1 MHRVLMGRH
10 DLIIASAA
18 AAAAAAAAALIDGMG
33 ADSVAV
39 ACT

>member
-18 AAAAAAAAALIDGMG
+18 AAAAAAAALIDGMG